1 LQVEEEVKME
11 VEEMDGDG
19 DNEEVPF
26 GFPIQDTVINV
37 HIKNIP
43 PYVLPNFNGMR
54 SKYP

>member
-1 LQVEEEVKME
+1 ME